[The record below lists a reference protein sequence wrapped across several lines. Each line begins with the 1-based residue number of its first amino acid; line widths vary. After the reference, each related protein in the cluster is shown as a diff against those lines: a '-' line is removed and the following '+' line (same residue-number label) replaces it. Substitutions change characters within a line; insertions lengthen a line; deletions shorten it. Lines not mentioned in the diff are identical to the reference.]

1 MLQQEDLVAFGRLII
16 MLCCANPHAVNN
28 LPKAIEIIGR
38 HYTTDVKNVVLFL
51 LSKPSQHKVEILAYL
66 CRIELTRRCYI
77 EHFSTLR
84 HARKSTVD

>member
-1 MLQQEDLVAFGRLII
+1 MHDVHPSSDTTMLQQEDLVAFGRLII

-51 LSKPSQHKVEILAYL
+51 LNKPSQHKVKS
-66 CRIELTRRCYI
+66 
-77 EHFSTLR
+77 STHQL
-84 HARKSTVD
+84 